1 MKLFK
6 QRWFALTLCILV
18 VLCSTLIS
26 IHAKVS
32 AKTAA
37 ITSEFD
43 RSLAPL
49 LSQLCDESDQLSALA
64 KSKSLD
70 ASVLSGAVSDLH
82 ASLAVRDIPAARA
95 MYGKLDTAFA
105 QTADQL
111 RQSSLS
117 YGDGYLLTACEQ
129 TAASL
134 KADIASASA
143 GYNSLVTG
151 FDKGFGR
158 FPSGALIK
166 LSLVSWPQAFA

>member
-6 QRWFALTLCILV
+6 QRSFALTLCILV

-49 LSQLCDESDQLSALA
+49 LTQLCDESDQLSALA

-70 ASVLSGAVSDLH
+70 ASSLTQAISELRAALS
-82 ASLAVRDIPAARA
+82 VRDIPAACAR
-95 MYGKLDTAFA
+95 YGKLNLAFS

-111 RQSSLS
+111 RQSNLS
-117 YGDGYLLTACEQ
+117 YGDEYLLTACEQ

-134 KADIASASA
+134 KAAPRAPRS
-143 GYNSLVTG
+143 
-151 FDKGFGR
+151 
-158 FPSGALIK
+158 
-166 LSLVSWPQAFA
+166 